1 MWEVILV
8 EEVEQWFFSLDP
20 DVSDVVTGA
29 IDRLEESGP
38 SLGRPT
44 ADRVKG
50 SKYHHMKELRPA
62 GTSIRILYIF
72 DPTRRAVL
80 LVAGDKAGQ
89 WKQWYQDNIPVAEQR
104 YERWL
109 ERGE

>member
-1 MWEVILV
+1 MWDVILV
-8 EEVEQWFFSLDP
+8 EEVEQWFLTLDP
-20 DVSDVVTGA
+20 DLSDKVVGA
-29 IDRLEESGP
+29 IDRLEEGGP
-38 SLGRPT
+38 TLGRPT

-72 DPTRRAVL
+72 DPLRNAVL

-89 WKQWYQDNIPVAEQR
+89 WEKWYQDNIPVAEQR
-104 YERWL
+104 YESWL